1 MEIFLATY
9 LSYAKIN
16 LGLRIVSKRADGYH
30 NLESIFQEISL
41 ADELLIEKAD
51 EFSLATNHP
60 GLPVD
65 ETNLCTRTYRLLV
78 AEYGIKGGLKIFIN
92 KRIPLGSGL
101 GGGSSN
107 AATCLKAISQL
118 FRLNL
123 SKAEQLQLAARLG
136 SDVPFFILGGTA
148 LVKGRGEVVIPVS
161 FMKNYQIL
169 LVYPGRAI
177 STAQIFNNLE
187 IGLTKYRGGVKF
199 EAVIFRIASLDD
211 LSDYLFNDLEE
222 VVSRVCPEISGIKER
237 LINCGARYV
246 SLSGSG
252 ATVYGL
258 FDLQTDLSNIK
269 QEFPASYL
277 VFTANPR

>member
-1 MEIFLATY
+1 M
-9 LSYAKIN
+9 SYAKIN

-30 NLESIFQEISL
+30 NLESIFQELSL
-41 ADELLIEKAD
+41 ADELLIERAD
-51 EFSLATNHP
+51 EFSLATNQP

-65 ETNLCTRTYRLLV
+65 ETNLCTRAYRLLA
-78 AEYGIKGGLKIFIN
+78 AEYEIRGGLKIFIN

-107 AATCLKAISQL
+107 AATCLKVINQL

-123 SKAEQLQLAARLG
+123 SLPEQLRLAARLG
-136 SDVPFFILGGTA
+136 SDVPFFILGRTA
-148 LVKGRGEVVIPVS
+148 LVKGRGEVVIPIT
-161 FMKNYQIL
+161 FLKNYQIV

-187 IGLTKYRGGVKF
+187 IGLTKYGGGVKF
-199 EAVIFRIASLDD
+199 EAVIFRITSLDD
-211 LSDYLFNDLEE
+211 LSGYLFNDLEE
-222 VVSRVCPEISGIKER
+222 VVSRVCPEIMGIKER

-277 VFTANPR
+277 VFIANPR

>member
-1 MEIFLATY
+1 L
-9 LSYAKIN
+9 
-16 LGLRIVSKRADGYH
+16 SKRTDGYH

-41 ADELLIEKAD
+41 ADEIVIEEAD
-51 EFSLATNHP
+51 EFSLETNLP
-60 GLPVD
+60 ELPVD
-65 ETNLCTRTYRLLV
+65 ATNLCTRTFRMLA
-78 AEYGIKGGLKIFIN
+78 AEYGIKSGLKIFID

-107 AATCLKAISQL
+107 AAACLKAMNDL

-123 SKAEQLQLAARLG
+123 SMSEQFRLAARLG
-136 SDVPFFILGGTA
+136 SDVPFFILGKTA

-161 FMKNYQIL
+161 FLKEYQIL
-169 LVYPGRAI
+169 LVYPGRPS

-187 IGLTKYRGGVKF
+187 IGLTKYGRGIKF
-199 EAVIFRIASLDD
+199 EAVISRIAKLDD
-211 LSDYLFNDLEE
+211 LSSYLFNDLEDI
-222 VVSRVCPEISGIKER
+222 VSRTCPEITGIKER
-237 LINCGARYV
+237 LEDCGARYV

-252 ATVYGL
+252 STVYGL
-258 FDLQTDLSNIK
+258 FDLHTDVSKIK

>member
-1 MEIFLATY
+1 
-9 LSYAKIN
+9 
-16 LGLRIVSKRADGYH
+16 
-30 NLESIFQEISL
+30 
-41 ADELLIEKAD
+41 
-51 EFSLATNHP
+51 
-60 GLPVD
+60 
-65 ETNLCTRTYRLLV
+65 
-78 AEYGIKGGLKIFIN
+78 
-92 KRIPLGSGL
+92 
-101 GGGSSN
+101 
-107 AATCLKAISQL
+107 
-118 FRLNL
+118 
-123 SKAEQLQLAARLG
+123 
-136 SDVPFFILGGTA
+136 
-148 LVKGRGEVVIPVS
+148 VVIPVT

>member
-1 MEIFLATY
+1 
-9 LSYAKIN
+9 
-16 LGLRIVSKRADGYH
+16 
-30 NLESIFQEISL
+30 
-41 ADELLIEKAD
+41 
-51 EFSLATNHP
+51 
-60 GLPVD
+60 
-65 ETNLCTRTYRLLV
+65 
-78 AEYGIKGGLKIFIN
+78 LKIFID

-107 AATCLKAISQL
+107 AATCLKVINQL

-123 SKAEQLQLAARLG
+123 SLPQQLRLAAKLG
-136 SDVPFFILGGTA
+136 SDVPFFILGRTA
-148 LVKGRGEVVIPVS
+148 LVKGRGEVVIPIT
-161 FMKNYQIL
+161 FQKDYQVV

-199 EAVIFRIASLDD
+199 EAVIFRMTSLDD
-211 LSDYLFNDLEE
+211 LSGYLFNDLEE
-222 VVSRVCPEISGIKER
+222 VVSRVCPEITGIKER

-258 FDLQTDLSNIK
+258 FDLQTDLGNIK